1 MLLKRIGLF
10 AAVADTIS
18 SISASYRA
26 EGSAAIS
33 KPLARL

>member
-10 AAVADTIS
+10 AAVAVTIS
-18 SISASYRA
+18 SISASDRA
-26 EGSAAIS
+26 EGAATIS